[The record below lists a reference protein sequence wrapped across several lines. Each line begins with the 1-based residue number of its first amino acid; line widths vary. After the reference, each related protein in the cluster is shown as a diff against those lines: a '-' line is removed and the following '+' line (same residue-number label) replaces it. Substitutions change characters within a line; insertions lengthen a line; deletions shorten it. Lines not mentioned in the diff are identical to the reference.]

1 MIYPIYTYGQPVLR
15 KKALNVEASYP
26 ELNTVIA
33 NMFETLYH
41 SEGVGLAAPQ
51 VGLAIRLFVIDTT
64 PFSEDFPEADGF
76 KKVFI
81 NAQILEEN
89 GEPAYFN
96 EGCLSVPGIREDVQ
110 RKPEIKIRYV
120 DENFNEHTD
129 IFNGIKARVIQH
141 EYDHLEGK
149 LLVDRISLI
158 RKQLLRKR
166 LNDLIHGKT
175 NVNYKI
181 QPISNK

>member
-15 KKALNVEASYP
+15 KKAIDIESDYP
-26 ELNTVIA
+26 EMAQIIT
-33 NMFETLYH
+33 NMFETLEF

-51 VGLAIRLFVIDTT
+51 VGFAIRLFIVDTHA
-64 PFSEDFPEADGF
+64 FGDDYPEAIDF
-76 KKVFI
+76 RRVFI
-81 NAQILEEN
+81 NAEILEEN
-89 GEPAYFN
+89 GEPWYFN
-96 EGCLSVPGIREDVQ
+96 EGCLSVPGIREDVL

-120 DENFNEHTD
+120 DETFTEHTET
-129 IFNGIKARVIQH
+129 FSGIRARVIQH

-158 RKQLLRKR
+158 RRQLLKKR
-166 LNDLIHGKT
+166 LNELIQGKA